1 MFNAIPMKIPIT
13 FIKDI
18 EKSTIKF
25 IWKHKRPRI
34 VKAILSKRTTLEVSQ
49 YTTSHYITKQ

>member
-1 MFNAIPMKIPIT
+1 MFNANSIKIPIT
-13 FIKDI
+13 FITDV

-34 VKAILSKRTTLEVSQ
+34 AKAILNKKSNAAG
-49 YTTSHYITKQ
+49 ITRPDFK